1 MFTTQFNDSLILIT
15 IISWDYLNL
24 QMNMLV
30 MSQYQAMLSNIT
42 NVAPGGSA
50 NKIAVSYQIKLFV
63 NKIQC

>member
-1 MFTTQFNDSLILIT
+1 
-15 IISWDYLNL
+15 
-24 QMNMLV
+24 